1 MSENET
7 KSGAYEKLTPQRK
20 QLVDQVLANLDKG
33 KLLWTQGWVSSGAP
47 ESAITGKKYRGINN
61 LFLSLIAMSENYG
74 DNRWATFKQMEEKGW
89 TFKKDE
95 EGHTLGKGKSVSVEY
110 YEMRDKETKRRF
122 DRSVLDGMTFDEQR
136 GYMDITRHKKR
147 KKNKLKLLFWGI
159 LFAFVA
165 VLVMY
170 LFSLGG
176 KSIGE
181 ILSYKNYWL
190 SVGVAN
196 GLILIGYLMMY
207 RVDAQNIALDEN
219 DLEDTEWLSVK
230 RLKKL
235 KEFQV
240 YDYKSAEEKSDGI
253 VIGAEKKGGSVE
265 VITTSQLHA
274 LIVGTT
280 GSGKTTGF
288 VDQNIAVLGKSK
300 GKPSIVISDP
310 KKELYEKHART
321 LEKEGYKISVLDLRE
336 PYSSERWNPMN
347 VLLRRIRLVKDLE
360 NNLQQKDGKYYGAG
374 EVFLSYRDARTRMQE
389 LKDEIYENAQDLVY
403 TLCPV
408 QNRDQPTWEQGAR
421 NLIFGFV
428 LAMCEDCIKG
438 KIDESQLVLFNVYH
452 NITKYCS
459 EDTTAL
465 RNYLIEGR
473 DEFSKVKGLVNT
485 VLITSDKTLTSY
497 LSEVNSYMQ
506 QLSDD
511 GIMSMTAEN
520 DLDVV
525 NMDESPNAVFIIVP
539 DERFTRHRFVT
550 LFITQM
556 YKELVEKANLN
567 LRRNQTETAI
577 LKRNTYFV
585 LDEFANLPKFENI
598 EGMVTVAR
606 SRGIRFLFVLQSYSQ
621 LTAKYG
627 RDVGD
632 IIKTNCNVKIF
643 IGSDDSETRKEFSEL
658 CGQKKIKQFSVNTN
672 ADNPASSN
680 TGATLQ
686 PLISVGMLERLNGDE
701 KGDAIVSVRGYEP
714 IWTVFTPS
722 YELKKVYFPE
732 GKAAIGKREAV
743 LFEKENYVFD
753 ITGDIGQKIED
764 KLSELIEE
772 QEAEEARAD
781 ENDKAK
787 RVAKL
792 TKQWD
797 DVEAELQRVVDNIC
811 VYLDGK
817 DEKALRQ
824 AAYEHKV
831 RLLLAI
837 TEHYN
842 RSIANEIRV
851 AADKIQ
857 LELLPR
863 MKEYQEQATK

>member
-1 MSENET
+1 MNRKGIT
-7 KSGAYEKLTPQRK
+7 K
-20 QLVDQVLANLDKG
+20 
-33 KLLWTQGWVSSGAP
+33 
-47 ESAITGKKYRGINN
+47 
-61 LFLSLIAMSENYG
+61 
-74 DNRWATFKQMEEKGW
+74 
-89 TFKKDE
+89 
-95 EGHTLGKGKSVSVEY
+95 
-110 YEMRDKETKRRF
+110 
-122 DRSVLDGMTFDEQR
+122 
-136 GYMDITRHKKR
+136 HKK
-147 KKNKLKLLFWGI
+147 KKSSKLKLLFWVI
-159 LFAFVA
+159 IFAFVS

-176 KSIGE
+176 KDIGE
-181 ILSYKNYWL
+181 ILRYRNYWL

-196 GLILIGYLMMY
+196 GLLLIGYLMMY
-207 RVDAQNIALDEN
+207 RIDAQNIAMNEN
-219 DLEDTEWLSVK
+219 DLEDTEWLSIK
-230 RLKKL
+230 RLKKM

-240 YDYKSAEEKSDGI
+240 FDYKTAGDKKDGI
-253 VIGAEKKGGSVE
+253 VIGAEKKFGGVE
-265 VITTSQLHA
+265 VVTTSQLHA

-310 KKELYEKHART
+310 KKELYEKHAKG
-321 LEKEGYKISVLDLRE
+321 LEAQGYKISVLDLRE

-347 VLLRRIRLVKDLE
+347 VLIRRVRLVKDLE

-374 EVFLSYRDARTRMQE
+374 EVFLSYRDARTRVQE
-389 LKDEIYENAQDLVY
+389 LKDEIFENAQDLVY

-408 QNRDQPTWEQGAR
+408 QNREQPTWEQGAR

-428 LAMCEDCIKG
+428 FAMCEDCIKG

-465 RNYLIEGR
+465 RNYLVEGR
-473 DEFSKVKGLVNT
+473 DEFSKVRGLVNT

-511 GIMSMTAEN
+511 GIMAMTSEN

-525 NMDESPNAVFIIVP
+525 NMDEQPNAVFIIVP

-606 SRGIRFLFVLQSYSQ
+606 SRGIRFLFVLQSYAQ

-732 GKAAIGKREAV
+732 GKALIGKREAV
-743 LFEKENYVFD
+743 LFEKEDYVFD
-753 ITGDIGQKIED
+753 IAGDNGRTLDDLVTNAMEEIENAQTAELESD
-764 KLSELIEE
+764 REKRIEQLS
-772 QEAEEARAD
+772 
-781 ENDKAK
+781 
-787 RVAKL
+787 
-792 TKQWD
+792 KQWD
-797 DVEAELQRVVDNIC
+797 DVEAELQRVVENIC
-811 VYLDGK
+811 QYLDGK
-817 DEKALRQ
+817 DEQALRR
-824 AAYEHKV
+824 ASYENKA

-837 TEHYN
+837 TENY
-842 RSIANEIRV
+842 RKSIADEIRV

-857 LELLPR
+857 LELLPK
-863 MKEYQEQATK
+863 MKQYQEQAKR